1 MFNHN
6 VIAIDLAKHSFH
18 VTVLNK
24 RGEFTTD
31 RTFTRS
37 ALTRWLA
44 RQSESIVALEA
55 CGSAHHWAR
64 KAVSLGHQPRILA
77 PKSVAPFREGHKTDQ
92 QDARAIA
99 ITATRP
105 KVHTVAV
112 KNLEQQGLQGI
123 ERIRQHW
130 VDHVTAT
137 GNLIRSLLYE
147 FGLTIPKGHAALQ
160 REIPRILEDAENDL
174 PDAFRHQI
182 AALYQAFKGALEEL
196 RTVQKNL
203 HNLVQQQPSCQ
214 RLMQL
219 EGVGP
224 VGALGLYLV
233 LGERG
238 SSFQHGREAA
248 ACIGLTPK
256 QYSTGGVT
264 TLGGIGRKIGHGRFR
279 ATLIQGAL
287 ATVSVV
293 ARREPRNG
301 KERWLKGLIERKG
314 KRRAAVALANK
325 TVRTAWA
332 MLHREEGYKV
342 PQAQAAA

>member
-1 MFNHN
+1 MYNHT

-31 RTFTRS
+31 RAFTRS
-37 ALTRWLA
+37 ALIRWLA
-44 RQSESIVALEA
+44 RQPESIVALEA

-64 KAVSLGHQPRILA
+64 KAASMGHQPRMLA
-77 PKSVAPFREGHKTDQ
+77 PKSVTPFREGHKTDQ

-99 ITATRP
+99 MAATRP

-160 REIPRILEDAENDL
+160 REIPHILEDAENDL

-182 AALYQAFKGALEEL
+182 AALNQAFKGALEEL
-196 RTVQKNL
+196 QTVQTHL
-203 HNLVQQQPSCQ
+203 YSLIQQQPACR

-238 SSFQHGREAA
+238 SSFQNGREAA

-256 QYSTGGVT
+256 QHSTGGVT
-264 TLGGIGRKIGHGRFR
+264 TLGGIGRKIGHERFR

-287 ATVSVV
+287 AGVS
-293 ARREPRNG
+293 ALSRRDPRNG
-301 KERWLKGLIERKG
+301 KEIWLKRLIEQKG

-332 MLHREEGYKV
+332 MLHREETYQA
-342 PQAQAAA
+342 PQALAA

>member
-1 MFNHN
+1 MYNHT

-37 ALTRWLA
+37 ALIRWLA
-44 RQSESIVALEA
+44 RQPESIVALEA

-64 KAVSLGHQPRILA
+64 KAVSMGHQPRILA
-77 PKSVAPFREGHKTDQ
+77 PKSVTPFREGHKTDQ

-99 ITATRP
+99 MAAIRP
-105 KVHTVAV
+105 KVHNVAV
-112 KNLEQQGLQGI
+112 KNLEQQGLQGV

-160 REIPRILEDAENDL
+160 REIPRILEDAENHL
-174 PDAFRHQI
+174 PNAFRHQI

-196 RTVQKNL
+196 RKVQTTL
-203 HNLVQQQPSCQ
+203 HSLVHHQPACR

-224 VGALGLYLV
+224 VSALGLYLV

-238 SSFQHGREAA
+238 SSFKDGREAA

-264 TLGGIGRKIGHGRFR
+264 ILGGIGRKIGHGRFR

-293 ARREPRNG
+293 SRRGPRND
-301 KERWLKGLIERKG
+301 KEAWIQRLIEQKG

-332 MLHREEGYKV
+332 MLHRDEAYQA
-342 PQAQAAA
+342 PQALAG